1 MGTQGLAEG
10 LFSGIASIW
19 WVIPL
24 AFAIMYIKIKIEKK
38 EKEYKDKKR
47 AEAKE
52 KKQNDK
58 KQKEEL
64 IKKFPDM
71 AYLPNHEPVK
81 DKKIKETEQKR
92 EYTAEEKREY
102 ANRQREFREK
112 ISQKGKD
119 YEEFTANHYRSS
131 GYEVLE
137 HGKEYGKLDKGIDLI
152 AKKDKEVIFIQCKNW
167 RADGKVKI
175 DHVKIKEFI
184 GNVAA
189 FLEKNTV
196 YKDYE
201 VKRIFAVAEPVL
213 DKSAI
218 EYIKANKNIVRYLHL
233 PMP

>member
-1 MGTQGLAEG
+1 MTGWVLA
-10 LFSGIASIW
+10 GIFGIGFL
-19 WVIPL
+19 IL
-24 AFAIMYIKIKIEKK
+24 YIMVVTNITRMNKEKAEQEKERLKRESEEMTKRGIEKDQLYNK
-38 EKEYKDKKR
+38 IIDLQEKQI
-47 AEAKE
+47 E
-52 KKQNDK
+52 KP
-58 KQKEEL
+58 QK
-64 IKKFPDM
+64 
-71 AYLPNHEPVK
+71 
-81 DKKIKETEQKR
+81 QKR

-102 ANRQREFREK
+102 ANRQREFK
-112 ISQKGKD
+112 KTISQKGKD

-152 AKKDKEVIFIQCKNW
+152 AKKEKEVIFIQCKNW
-167 RADGKVKI
+167 KADGKVKI

-184 GNVAA
+184 GNVAT

-218 EYIKANKNIVRYLHL
+218 EYIKANKKIVRYLHL